1 MIVNDY
7 TEKSRK
13 GGNKVFSDELS
24 NPVTY
29 NGVTY
34 DGDQRIGTGTAA
46 LIADRNRRTIIN
58 WCKKEYLPS
67 LKVGGPRG
75 QYSFTIADLVKVLTI
90 PGGSPKPQ
98 VPSNADVAA

>member
-13 GGNKVFSDELS
+13 GGNKVFSDEPS

-46 LIADRNRRTIIN
+46 MIADRGRRTIIN
-58 WCKKEYLPS
+58 WCKKGYLRS
-67 LKVGGPRG
+67 TKVGGPRG
-75 QYSFTIADLVKVLTI
+75 QYSFTIADLVTLLTT
-90 PGGSPKPQ
+90 PGSAKPA
-98 VPSNADVAA
+98 PLNADVAA